1 MANQTEIDAESAKPL
16 AWFQHD
22 TDAAQDMKL
31 ELIIDEFGMAGY
43 GRWWRLC
50 EMLAA
55 ETEHRLE
62 VGSERVA
69 KIMARRLMV
78 NVSDLTKFITFL
90 CDIDLICMSGDNFIS
105 SERMNRQARAT
116 GEKRANGK
124 RGGRPKKNTS

>member
-1 MANQTEIDAESAKPL
+1 
-16 AWFQHD
+16 
-22 TDAAQDMKL
+22 
-31 ELIIDEFGMAGY
+31 
-43 GRWWRLC
+43 
-50 EMLAA
+50 MLAA

-90 CDIDLICMSGDNFIS
+90 CDIDLICMSGDGFIS
-105 SERMNRQARAT
+105 SERMNKQARAT